1 VHHTGWCSNT
11 ARPDRNGNCLRGY
24 RNTVPAAVAIGPVLD
39 DSNSSAGNGGS
50 YFASVELAVDADK
63 PRYGS
68 SFATGCCIGCTSV
81 AVTPLV
87 ADGCIAGSA
96 GCSATPVEYCFAGHC
111 IDAADRPAADAAV
124 LSAVGLSGPDAADRY
139 ASGPVVAASAKPAA
153 VDFAAVGTG
162 AVGSA
167 AADFAVVSEPD
178 AALHA
183 AAGSVPAELDAAG
196 PTAVVVPAAAFGC
209 PVAVEPVV
217 AAVVGAGH
225 AAVRPVVL
233 RRRAAFAAE
242 LSRYRFAAVS
252 AGRYFEWFAAAP
264 VSYRLACLC
273 SAAR

>member
-1 VHHTGWCSNT
+1 M
-11 ARPDRNGNCLRGY
+11 
-24 RNTVPAAVAIGPVLD
+24 PAAVAIGPVLD

-111 IDAADRPAADAAV
+111 NDAADRPAAADAAV

-139 ASGPVVAASAKPAA
+139 ASGPVAAASAMPAA
-153 VDFAAVGTG
+153 VGFAADGAGHTG

-167 AADFAVVSEPD
+167 AADSAVVSEPA

-183 AAGSVPAELDAAG
+183 AAGSVPAEPVAAG
-196 PTAVVVPAAAFGC
+196 PIAAAV
-209 PVAVEPVV
+209 PVAAGERPAAVEPAV
-217 AAVVGAGH
+217 AA
-225 AAVRPVVL
+225 AADATLAVAQPAVLQRRAVPVVEL
-233 RRRAAFAAE
+233 LHPHFAA
-242 LSRYRFAAVS
+242 LSV
-252 AGRYFEWFAAAP
+252 GRYSEWFAAAP
-264 VSYRLACLC
+264 AFFYRLAGLFV
-273 SAAR
+273 ARSH